1 MLEELVFEQSSKYDQ
16 QCLRLL
22 MDFQWQTAGN
32 AHTLKLQDELAEVKT
47 RFEIQ
52 TQLTKENKELK
63 EQLAKQ
69 KYLVQD

>member
-1 MLEELVFEQSSKYDQ
+1 
-16 QCLRLL
+16 